1 MSEKRI
7 TKRDMYARIVEVA
20 TEAGLADIV
29 EFAEKEIAAL
39 DLKAEKARERA
50 AAKVSEVDDLE
61 AAVASA
67 LTDELQTGAQIFEAV
82 DNGDEKFAT
91 IGKVRARLTKLV
103 KAEVAVKEDVKEDKR
118 TVKAYRLA

>member
-1 MSEKRI
+1 MSEKKM
-7 TKRDMYARIVEVA
+7 TKRDMYARIAEVA
-20 TEAGLADIV
+20 GAAGHEDLV
-29 EFAEKEIAAL
+29 EFANKEIAAL

-67 LTDELQTGAQIFEAV
+67 LTDELQTGQAIFEAV
-82 DNGDEKFAT
+82 DTGDEEFAT

-103 KAEVAVKEDVKEDKR
+103 KAEVAAKEDVKEDKR

>member
-1 MSEKRI
+1 MSEKM
-7 TKRDMYARIVEVA
+7 TKRDMYARIAEVA
-20 TEAGLADIV
+20 GEAGYEDIV
-29 EFAEKEIAAL
+29 EFANKEIVAL
-39 DLKAEKARERA
+39 ETKAEKARERA

-61 AAVASA
+61 AAVANA
-67 LTDELQTGAQIFEAV
+67 LTDELQTGQAIFEAV
-82 DNGDEKFAT
+82 DTGDEEFAT